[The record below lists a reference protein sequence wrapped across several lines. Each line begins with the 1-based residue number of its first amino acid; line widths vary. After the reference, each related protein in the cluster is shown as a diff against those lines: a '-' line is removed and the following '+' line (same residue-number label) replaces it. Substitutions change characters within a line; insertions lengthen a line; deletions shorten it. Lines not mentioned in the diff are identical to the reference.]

1 MGQEPLILSV
11 DGQPV
16 AALMPVGNAD
26 KETVS
31 LCMNPEFIA
40 ILQESRASLKAEGG
54 IPRLRS
60 QAAFGTGLG
69 KVPADFQKAPR
80 MPVPKHAGMK
90 FVVGL

>member
-1 MGQEPLILSV
+1 MGKAH
-11 DGQPV
+11 PV
-16 AALMPVGNAD
+16 FLKTRLQLKA
-26 KETVS
+26 
-31 LCMNPEFIA
+31 EFIA

-60 QAAFGTGLG
+60 QAALGTGLG

-80 MPVPKHAGMK
+80 MPLPKLAGTQ